1 MIVALVPCMCLAVAS
16 GHAIAPPPEAGQQPA
31 LWSVETSDGPESL
44 VTSHCLLVSGNLSV
58 IFVHR
63 DEDARTMSEDLR
75 RLHWT
80 KKVPNEARVTGE
92 CGDLASEVSFEWS
105 EAREESGEENF
116 NLINL
121 VITRNNRISALT
133 GVFAR
138 LFLHSKEFELTSSMK
153 KNDPDSLS
161 WPHRYCLSCQK
172 TLYYPLYKVSTVK
185 RNHNDDKS
193 DDVPPEAFLMIDNLM
208 FEVFRN
214 IEGSETDLTSKSFSK
229 RNWECEFHKIY
240 DWAPY
245 VLGGCL
251 VFLMLAMMFSFFFKS
266 CLGCSDR
273 PRNRRQR
280 NNNNYEKL

>member
-1 MIVALVPCMCLAVAS
+1 MIVTVIACMCLAVVTAS
-16 GHAIAPPPEAGQQPA
+16 GNAVAPPPEAGQAA
-31 LWSVETSDGPESL
+31 LWSVQTSDETEAGVSE
-44 VTSHCLLVSGNLSV
+44 HCLLVSGNLSV

-63 DEDARTMSEDLR
+63 GEDARTMSEDLR

-80 KKVPNEARVTGE
+80 KKVPSEAIVSGE
-92 CGDLASEVSFEWS
+92 CGDLSSEVSLEWS
-105 EAREESGEENF
+105 EVREDTGETNL

-121 VITRNNRISALT
+121 VITRNNRISELT

-214 IEGSETDLTSKSFSK
+214 SEGSETDLMSKFFSK
-229 RNWECEFHKIY
+229 RKWECEFHKIY
-240 DWAPY
+240 SWAPY
-245 VLGGCL
+245 ALGGCM
-251 VFLMLAMMFSFFFKS
+251 VFLLFAMVFCFFFKS

-273 PRNRRQR
+273 PWRRL